1 MGIDIYARW
10 PGQSEAKADVQLTGF
25 SAVLGHVGYL
35 REVYHG
41 GPYVTEYLVS
51 EAFNAPDGEAAIPA
65 CTLRERE
72 TGEPA
77 PSRQATDV

>member
-1 MGIDIYARW
+1 
-10 PGQSEAKADVQLTGF
+10 
-25 SAVLGHVGYL
+25 L